1 MSYKNLENIIFRF
14 PPVNIKIMSYILT
27 YPKIEYNIIYR
38 LKSLALCK
46 DWLTKAK
53 KIDFFS
59 LFRHYF
65 EMSYK
70 NLENNIFRFPPVII
84 KIISYILTYPK
95 IEYKLI
101 YRLKNSVMQRLTN
114 KG

>member
-1 MSYKNLENIIFRF
+1 
-14 PPVNIKIMSYILT
+14 
-27 YPKIEYNIIYR
+27 
-38 LKSLALCK
+38 
-46 DWLTKAK
+46 
-53 KIDFFS
+53 
-59 LFRHYF
+59 
-65 EMSYK
+65 MSYK
-70 NLENNIFRFPPVII
+70 NLENNIIWFPPVNI

>member
-27 YPKIEYNIIYR
+27 YPKIEY
-38 LKSLALCK
+38 
-46 DWLTKAK
+46 
-53 KIDFFS
+53 
-59 LFRHYF
+59 
-65 EMSYK
+65 
-70 NLENNIFRFPPVII
+70 
-84 KIISYILTYPK
+84 
-95 IEYKLI
+95 KLI